1 MFFWRFIWYL
11 CYNSVVYFCRI
22 VKRSTRAAT
31 RKLVYSSFGLGVER
45 DLAVISV
52 FRSHLMMSADK
63 LRENVMLSSIAMVW
77 TERSVVLWKCRNFF
91 MWHFVANTLFLR
103 PASFLLSRSP
113 IIEILKI
120 LISKNNYL
128 EFAFFL
134 FDYQVKSRSLC
145 L

>member
-1 MFFWRFIWYL
+1 MFLCYLDRIKYFMFFWRFIWYL

-77 TERSVVLWKCRNFF
+77 TERSVVLRNCRSFF
-91 MWHFVANTLFLR
+91 YVTFRCKHV
-103 PASFLLSRSP
+103 
-113 IIEILKI
+113 
-120 LISKNNYL
+120 ISTPCL
-128 EFAFFL
+128 VSTE
-134 FDYQVKSRSLC
+134 SLC
-145 L
+145 YYWDSTTCRGCGS